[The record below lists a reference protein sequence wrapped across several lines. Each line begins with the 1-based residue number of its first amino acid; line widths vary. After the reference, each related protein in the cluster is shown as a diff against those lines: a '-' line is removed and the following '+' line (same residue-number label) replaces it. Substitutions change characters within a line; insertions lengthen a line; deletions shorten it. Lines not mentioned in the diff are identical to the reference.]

1 MAKNESKRNAKRVR
15 WNGDTGLWAARVGTR
30 TFQGDCGRL
39 AFPSLCRQPL
49 DRDQGRWFSSLVVG
63 YVYEGRRLEGG
74 LPLGALGT
82 GYMTLE
88 GNGKLG
94 FCSIFND
101 LVPPSKLFTDWLVVE
116 SGAHSI
122 PLSIADIQYWGHYP
136 VADLSARFDESPVEI
151 GIRAFTPFIV
161 GDAAASNTPVA
172 LFNLELRNV
181 SDVSFPVTLHLNFPL
196 DVPESQKVKGGELA
210 VRGEGVVEVD
220 SAQGH
225 YCVSLEISA
234 HASRHV
240 RFAVGWYAPI
250 WRDSGSEPR
259 INRYS
264 QRFKSAADVASF
276 GLSNHDRLLRRVL
289 AWQSE
294 IYRANIRTGCVIL

>member
-1 MAKNESKRNAKRVR
+1 MNRREMLSGLGGMATLSYGPLASAQGPSEETVPGWPFQASAVNR
-15 WNGDTGLWAARVGTR
+15 WTEIKADG
-30 TFQGDCGRL
+30 
-39 AFPSLCRQPL
+39 
-49 DRDQGRWFSSLVVG
+49 FSSLVVG

-101 LVPPSKLFTDWLVVE
+101 LVPPRKLFTDWLVVE
-116 SGAHSI
+116 SGAHRI

-196 DVPESQKVKGGELA
+196 DVP
-210 VRGEGVVEVD
+210 
-220 SAQGH
+220 
-225 YCVSLEISA
+225 
-234 HASRHV
+234 
-240 RFAVGWYAPI
+240 
-250 WRDSGSEPR
+250 
-259 INRYS
+259 
-264 QRFKSAADVASF
+264 
-276 GLSNHDRLLRRVL
+276 
-289 AWQSE
+289 
-294 IYRANIRTGCVIL
+294 